1 MMRTILLLGCLLAA
15 LTCGAVLHAQE
26 PPALRPWPANPWYWS
41 LNGQPVLLLGGSDD
55 DNLFQWSEQKL
66 VAQLDRLAAAGGN
79 YIRNTMSDRRIEG
92 FEIHAY
98 ARRPDGRYDLN
109 RWNDEYWQ
117 RFERLLRETARRNIV
132 VQIEVWDRFDYT
144 DHTSEKHWQAHP
156 YNPANNV
163 NYTAAQSGLAT
174 RYADHPGLNR
184 QPFFFTTP
192 NQRHNRTLLAVQQRF
207 VDKLLD
213 HSLGYDHVLYCM
225 DNETNG
231 EEAWSR
237 YWAEYIK
244 EQARRRGRQVQV
256 TEMWGDWRLTGAEH
270 RRTFDHPELFD
281 FVEVSQNTHKSG
293 QRQWDDLAAAR
304 AYLGGQPRPMN
315 TVKVYG
321 AKDSAFG
328 QDGPEG
334 HRTVLDPAV
343 RRQCGGPLP
352 PAGCRSGTRR
362 HGGCLAARGPQAERA
377 GAPVVRAAG
386 ERFACRARGQRGL
399 PGRGRPG
406 QLWTLF
412 PGGRVGAARS
422 ERRAG
427 PADGPL
433 DRYQKRR
440 KGRATGDQRRAG
452 GGDHRTRAGQLGG
465 SDCPA
470 AVNGPG

>member
-92 FEIHAY
+92 FEIYPY

-213 HSLGYDHVLYCM
+213 HTLGYDHVLYCM

-293 QRQWDDLAAAR
+293 QRQWDDLSAAR
-304 AYLGGQPRPMN
+304 AYLSGQPRPMN
-315 TVKVYG
+315 TVKAYG
-321 AKDSAFG
+321 ADGSDFG
-328 QDGPEG
+328 QTDQKGIERFWIQLFG
-334 HRTVLDPAV
+334 GSAAV
-343 RRQCGGPLP
+343 RFHRPDAGLGLGDTAVASLRAARKLNERVPLWTVQP
-352 PAGCRSGTRR
+352 ANGLLAEREANEAYLVADGRGSYGLYFPAGGSVQ
-362 HGGCLAARGPQAERA
+362 LDLKD
-377 GAPVVRAAG
+377 V
-386 ERFACRARGQRGL
+386 
-399 PGRGRPG
+399 PG
-406 QLWTLF
+406 QLTVHWIDIKSGQWGEQQAIT
-412 PGGRVGAARS
+412 GGHPVAITA
-422 ERRAG
+422 
-427 PADGPL
+427 P
-433 DRYQKRR
+433 
-440 KGRATGDQRRAG
+440 
-452 GGDHRTRAGQLGG
+452 
-465 SDCPA
+465 
-470 AVNGPG
+470 GPGNWAAAIVRQP

>member
-1 MMRTILLLGCLLAA
+1 MMRTMRTVLLLGCLLAA
-15 LTCGAVLHAQE
+15 LTLGAVLHAQE

-41 LNGQPVLLLGGSDD
+41 LNDQPVLLLGGSDD
-55 DNLFQWSEQKL
+55 DNLFQWTEQKL
-66 VAQLDRLAAAGGN
+66 IAQLDRLAAAGGN

-244 EQARRRGRQVQV
+244 EQARRRGQQVQV

-293 QRQWDDLAAAR
+293 QRQWDDLSAAR
-304 AYLGGQPRPMN
+304 AYLSGQPRPMN

-321 AKDSAFG
+321 ADGSDFG
-328 QDGPEG
+328 QTDQKGIERFWIQLFG
-334 HRTVLDPAV
+334 GSAAV
-343 RRQCGGPLP
+343 RFHRPDAGLGLGDTAVASLRAARKLNERVPLWSVQP
-352 PAGCRSGTRR
+352 ANGLLAEREANEAYLVADGRGSYGLYFPAGGSVQ
-362 HGGCLAARGPQAERA
+362 LDLKD
-377 GAPVVRAAG
+377 V
-386 ERFACRARGQRGL
+386 
-399 PGRGRPG
+399 PG
-406 QLWTLF
+406 QLTVHWIDIKSGQWGEQQAIT
-412 PGGRVGAARS
+412 GGHPVAITA
-422 ERRAG
+422 
-427 PADGPL
+427 P
-433 DRYQKRR
+433 
-440 KGRATGDQRRAG
+440 
-452 GGDHRTRAGQLGG
+452 
-465 SDCPA
+465 
-470 AVNGPG
+470 GPGNWAAAIVRQP

>member
-15 LTCGAVLHAQE
+15 LNFGAVLHAQE

-55 DNLFQWSEQKL
+55 DNLFQWTEQKL
-66 VAQLDRLAAAGGN
+66 IAQLDRLAAAGGN

-92 FEIHAY
+92 FEVYAY
-98 ARRPDGRYDLN
+98 ARRPDGRYDLGQ
-109 RWNDEYWQ
+109 WNDEYWQ

-244 EQARRRGRQVQV
+244 EQARRRGQQVQV

-304 AYLGGQPRPMN
+304 AYLSGQPRPMN

-321 AKDSAFG
+321 ADGSDFG
-328 QDGPEG
+328 QTDQKGIERFWIQLFG
-334 HRTVLDPAV
+334 GSAAV
-343 RRQCGGPLP
+343 RFHRPD
-352 PAGCRSGTRR
+352 AGLGLGDTAVASLR
-362 HGGCLAARGPQAERA
+362 AARKLNERVPLWTVQPANDLLAEREA
-377 GAPVVRAAG
+377 NEAYLVAD
-386 ERFACRARGQRGL
+386 
-399 PGRGRPG
+399 GRGSYGLYFPASGSVRLDLGATPG
-406 QLWTLF
+406 QLTVHWIDIKSGEWGEQQAIT
-412 PGGRVGAARS
+412 
-422 ERRAG
+422 
-427 PADGPL
+427 DGHPV
-433 DRYQKRR
+433 
-440 KGRATGDQRRAG
+440 AITA
-452 GGDHRTRAGQLGG
+452 
-465 SDCPA
+465 P
-470 AVNGPG
+470 GPGNWAAAIVRQP

>member
-1 MMRTILLLGCLLAA
+1 MMRTMRTVLLLGCLLAA
-15 LTCGAVLHAQE
+15 LTLGAVLHAQE

-92 FEIHAY
+92 FEIYPY

-244 EQARRRGRQVQV
+244 EQARRRGQQVQV

-321 AKDSAFG
+321 AKGSAFG
-328 QDGPEG
+328 QTDQKGIERFWIQLLG
-334 HRTVLDPAV
+334 GSAAV
-343 RRQCGGPLP
+343 RFHRPDAGLGLGDTAVASLRAARKLNERVPLWTVQP
-352 PAGCRSGTRR
+352 ANGLLAEREANEAYLVADGRGSYGLYFPAG
-362 HGGCLAARGPQAERA
+362 
-377 GAPVVRAAG
+377 GAVRVDLKDA
-386 ERFACRARGQRGL
+386 
-399 PGRGRPG
+399 PG
-406 QLWTLF
+406 QLTVHWIDIKSGERGEQQAIT
-412 PGGRVGAARS
+412 GGRAVAITAPGPRNWAAAIVRQ
-422 ERRAG
+422 
-427 PADGPL
+427 P
-433 DRYQKRR
+433 
-440 KGRATGDQRRAG
+440 
-452 GGDHRTRAGQLGG
+452 
-465 SDCPA
+465 
-470 AVNGPG
+470 

>member
-15 LTCGAVLHAQE
+15 LNFGAVLHAQE
-26 PPALRPWPANPWYWS
+26 PPALRPWPANSWYWS

-66 VAQLDRLAAAGGN
+66 IAQLDRLAAAGGN

-92 FEIHAY
+92 FEVYAY
-98 ARRPDGRYDLN
+98 ARRPDGRYDLGQ
-109 RWNDEYWQ
+109 WNDEYWQ

-244 EQARRRGRQVQV
+244 EQARRRGQQVQV
-256 TEMWGDWRLTGAEH
+256 TEMWGAWRLTAAEH
-270 RRTFDHPELFD
+270 RHTFDYPELFAY
-281 FVEVSQNTHKSG
+281 VELSQNTHNRG
-293 QRQWDDLAAAR
+293 DRQWEELSVAR
-304 AYLGGQPRPMN
+304 AYL
-315 TVKVYG
+315 
-321 AKDSAFG
+321 
-328 QDGPEG
+328 
-334 HRTVLDPAV
+334 VLTIKND
-343 RRQCGGPLP
+343 
-352 PAGCRSGTRR
+352 
-362 HGGCLAARGPQAERA
+362 E
-377 GAPVVRAAG
+377 
-386 ERFACRARGQRGL
+386 
-399 PGRGRPG
+399 
-406 QLWTLF
+406 
-412 PGGRVGAARS
+412 
-422 ERRAG
+422 
-427 PADGPL
+427 
-433 DRYQKRR
+433 QK
-440 KGRATGDQRRAG
+440 KEVF
-452 GGDHRTRAGQLGG
+452 LEI
-465 SDCPA
+465 C
-470 AVNGPG
+470 

>member
-1 MMRTILLLGCLLAA
+1 MMRTMRTVLLLGCLLAA
-15 LTCGAVLHAQE
+15 LTLGAVLHAQE

-41 LNGQPVLLLGGSDD
+41 LNDQPVLLLGGSDD
-55 DNLFQWSEQKL
+55 DNLFQWTEQKL
-66 VAQLDRLAAAGGN
+66 IAQLDRLAAAGGN

-92 FEIHAY
+92 FEVYAY
-98 ARRPDGRYDLN
+98 ARRPDGRYDLGQ
-109 RWNDEYWQ
+109 WNDEYWQ

-304 AYLGGQPRPMN
+304 AYLSGQPRPMN
-315 TVKVYG
+315 TVKAYG
-321 AKDSAFG
+321 ADGSDFG
-328 QDGPEG
+328 QTDQKGIERFWIQLFG
-334 HRTVLDPAV
+334 GSAAV
-343 RRQCGGPLP
+343 RFHRPDAGLGLGDTAVASLRAARKLNERVPLWTVQP
-352 PAGCRSGTRR
+352 ANGLLAEREANEAYLVADGRGSYGLYFPAGGSVQ
-362 HGGCLAARGPQAERA
+362 LDLKDA
-377 GAPVVRAAG
+377 
-386 ERFACRARGQRGL
+386 
-399 PGRGRPG
+399 PG
-406 QLWTLF
+406 QLTVHWIDIKSGEWGEQQAIT
-412 PGGRVGAARS
+412 GGHPVAITT
-422 ERRAG
+422 
-427 PADGPL
+427 P
-433 DRYQKRR
+433 
-440 KGRATGDQRRAG
+440 
-452 GGDHRTRAGQLGG
+452 
-465 SDCPA
+465 
-470 AVNGPG
+470 GPGNWAAAIVRQP

>member
-92 FEIHAY
+92 FEIYPY

-117 RFERLLRETARRNIV
+117 RFERLLRETARRNII

-207 VDKLLD
+207 VGKLLD

-244 EQARRRGRQVQV
+244 EQARRRGQQVQV

-304 AYLGGQPRPMN
+304 AYLSGQPRPMN

-321 AKDSAFG
+321 ADGSDFG
-328 QDGPEG
+328 QTDQVGIERFWIQLFG
-334 HRTVLDPAV
+334 GSAAV
-343 RRQCGGPLP
+343 RFHRPDAGLGLGNIAVASLRAARKLNERVPLWSVRPANELLAERQDNEAYLVADGRGSYGLYF
-352 PAGCRSGTRR
+352 PAGGSVR
-362 HGGCLAARGPQAERA
+362 LDL
-377 GAPVVRAAG
+377 GAT
-386 ERFACRARGQRGL
+386 
-399 PGRGRPG
+399 PG
-406 QLWTLF
+406 QLTVHWIDIKSGEWGEQQAIT
-412 PGGRVGAARS
+412 GGR
-422 ERRAG
+422 
-427 PADGPL
+427 
-433 DRYQKRR
+433 
-440 KGRATGDQRRAG
+440 
-452 GGDHRTRAGQLGG
+452 
-465 SDCPA
+465 
-470 AVNGPG
+470 AVEITAPGPGNWAVTIVRQP

>member
-41 LNGQPVLLLGGSDD
+41 LNDQPVLLLGGSDD
-55 DNLFQWSEQKL
+55 DNLFQWTEQKL
-66 VAQLDRLAAAGGN
+66 IAQLDRLAAAGGN

-132 VQIEVWDRFDYT
+132 VQIEVWDRFDFT

-244 EQARRRGRQVQV
+244 EQARRRGQQVQV

-304 AYLGGQPRPMN
+304 AYLSGQPRPMN

-321 AKDSAFG
+321 AKGSAFG
-328 QDGPEG
+328 QTDQKGIERFWIQLFG
-334 HRTVLDPAV
+334 GSAAV
-343 RRQCGGPLP
+343 RFHRPDAGLGLGDTAVASLRAARKLNERVPLWSVQP
-352 PAGCRSGTRR
+352 ANDLLAEREDNEAYLVADGRGSYGLYFPAGGS
-362 HGGCLAARGPQAERA
+362 
-377 GAPVVRAAG
+377 VR
-386 ERFACRARGQRGL
+386 L
-399 PGRGRPG
+399 DLKDVPG
-406 QLWTLF
+406 QLTVHWIDIKSGQWGEQQAIT
-412 PGGRVGAARS
+412 GGHPVAITA
-422 ERRAG
+422 
-427 PADGPL
+427 P
-433 DRYQKRR
+433 
-440 KGRATGDQRRAG
+440 
-452 GGDHRTRAGQLGG
+452 
-465 SDCPA
+465 
-470 AVNGPG
+470 GPGNWAAAIVRQP

>member
-1 MMRTILLLGCLLAA
+1 MMRTILLLGYLLAA
-15 LTCGAVLHAQE
+15 LNFGAVLHAQE

-55 DNLFQWSEQKL
+55 DNLFQWTEQKL
-66 VAQLDRLAAAGGN
+66 IAQLDRLAAAGGN

-244 EQARRRGRQVQV
+244 EKARRRGRQVQV

-304 AYLGGQPRPMN
+304 AYLSGQPRPMN

-328 QDGPEG
+328 QTDQKGI
-334 HRTVLDPAV
+334 
-343 RRQCGGPLP
+343 
-352 PAGCRSGTRR
+352 
-362 HGGCLAARGPQAERA
+362 
-377 GAPVVRAAG
+377 
-386 ERFACRARGQRGL
+386 ERFWI
-399 PGRGRPG
+399 
-406 QLWTLF
+406 QL
-412 PGGRVGAARS
+412 
-422 ERRAG
+422 
-427 PADGPL
+427 
-433 DRYQKRR
+433 
-440 KGRATGDQRRAG
+440 
-452 GGDHRTRAGQLGG
+452 LGG
-465 SDCPA
+465 SA
-470 AVNGPG
+470 AVRFHRPDAGLGLGDTAVASLRAARKLNERVPLWSVQPANDLLAEREANEAYLVADGRGSYGLYFPAGGAVRVDLRAAAGDLTLQWIDISSGEWAGQQSISGGRAVAITAPGPGNWAAAIVRQP

>member
-15 LTCGAVLHAQE
+15 LNFGAVLHAQE

-55 DNLFQWSEQKL
+55 DNLFQWTEQKL
-66 VAQLDRLAAAGGN
+66 IAQLDRLAAAGGN

-92 FEIHAY
+92 FEVYAY

-244 EQARRRGRQVQV
+244 EKARRRGRQVQV

-304 AYLGGQPRPMN
+304 AYLSGQPRPMN

-321 AKDSAFG
+321 AKGGAFG
-328 QDGPEG
+328 QTDQKGIERFWIQLFG
-334 HRTVLDPAV
+334 GSAAV
-343 RRQCGGPLP
+343 RFHRPDAGLGLGDTAVASLRAARKLNERVPLWSVQP
-352 PAGCRSGTRR
+352 ANGLLADREANEAYLVADGRGSYGLYFPAG
-362 HGGCLAARGPQAERA
+362 
-377 GAPVVRAAG
+377 GAVRVDLRAAAGDLTLQWIDISSG
-386 ERFACRARGQRGL
+386 EWAGQ
-399 PGRGRPG
+399 
-406 QLWTLF
+406 QSIS
-412 PGGRVGAARS
+412 GGR
-422 ERRAG
+422 
-427 PADGPL
+427 
-433 DRYQKRR
+433 
-440 KGRATGDQRRAG
+440 
-452 GGDHRTRAGQLGG
+452 
-465 SDCPA
+465 
-470 AVNGPG
+470 AVAITAPGPGSWAATIVRQP

>member
-15 LTCGAVLHAQE
+15 LNFGAVLHAQE

-213 HSLGYDHVLYCM
+213 HTLGYDHVLYCM

-244 EQARRRGRQVQV
+244 EQARRRGQQVQV

-304 AYLGGQPRPMN
+304 AYLSGQPRPMN

-321 AKDSAFG
+321 AKGSAFG
-328 QDGPEG
+328 QTDQKGIERFWIQLFG
-334 HRTVLDPAV
+334 GSAAV
-343 RRQCGGPLP
+343 RFHRPDAGLGLGDTAVASLRAARKLNERVPLWSVQP
-352 PAGCRSGTRR
+352 ANGLLAEREANEAYLVADGRGSYALYFPAGGSVQ
-362 HGGCLAARGPQAERA
+362 LDLKD
-377 GAPVVRAAG
+377 V
-386 ERFACRARGQRGL
+386 
-399 PGRGRPG
+399 PG
-406 QLWTLF
+406 QLTVHWIDIKSGQWGEQQAIT
-412 PGGRVGAARS
+412 GGHPVAITA
-422 ERRAG
+422 
-427 PADGPL
+427 P
-433 DRYQKRR
+433 
-440 KGRATGDQRRAG
+440 
-452 GGDHRTRAGQLGG
+452 
-465 SDCPA
+465 
-470 AVNGPG
+470 GPGNWAAAIVRQP

>member
-1 MMRTILLLGCLLAA
+1 MMRTMRTVLLLGCLLAA
-15 LTCGAVLHAQE
+15 LTLGAVLHAQE

-244 EQARRRGRQVQV
+244 EKARRRGRQVQV

-304 AYLGGQPRPMN
+304 AYLSGQPRPMN

-321 AKDSAFG
+321 ADGSDFG
-328 QDGPEG
+328 QTGQKGIERFWIQLFG
-334 HRTVLDPAV
+334 GSAAV
-343 RRQCGGPLP
+343 RFHRPDAGLGLGDTAVASLRAARKLNERVPLWTVQP
-352 PAGCRSGTRR
+352 ANGLLAEREANEAYLVADGRGSYGLYFPAGGSVQ
-362 HGGCLAARGPQAERA
+362 LDLKD
-377 GAPVVRAAG
+377 V
-386 ERFACRARGQRGL
+386 
-399 PGRGRPG
+399 PG
-406 QLWTLF
+406 QLTVHWIDIKSGKRGEQQAIT
-412 PGGRVGAARS
+412 GGHPVAITA
-422 ERRAG
+422 
-427 PADGPL
+427 P
-433 DRYQKRR
+433 
-440 KGRATGDQRRAG
+440 
-452 GGDHRTRAGQLGG
+452 
-465 SDCPA
+465 
-470 AVNGPG
+470 GPGNWAAAIVRQP

>member
-1 MMRTILLLGCLLAA
+1 MMRIMRTVLFLGCLLAA
-15 LTCGAVLHAQE
+15 LTFGAVLNAMEH
-26 PPALRPWPANPWYWS
+26 PVLRPWPENPWYWT
-41 LNGQPVLLLGGSDD
+41 LNDQPVLLLGGSED
-55 DNLFQWSEQKL
+55 DNLFQWSEQAL
-66 VAQLDRLAAAGGN
+66 IAQLDRLAAAGGN

-92 FEIHAY
+92 FEIYAY
-98 ARRPDGRYDLN
+98 ARRPDGRYDLGQ
-109 RWNDEYWQ
+109 WNDEYWQ
-117 RFERLLRETARRNIV
+117 RFERLLRETARRNII

-156 YNPANNV
+156 YNPVNNV
-163 NYTAAQSGLAT
+163 NYTAEQSGLAAL
-174 RYADHPGLNR
+174 YPDHPGMNR

-244 EQARRRGRQVQV
+244 ERARRRGRPVQV

-304 AYLGGQPRPMN
+304 AYLSGQPRPMN

-321 AKDSAFG
+321 ADGSDFGQTDQVGVERFWIQLFGGSAAVRFHRPDAGLGLGDSAVASLRAARKLNG
-328 QDGPEG
+328 RVPLWSVHPANELLAEREANEAYLVADGRG
-334 HRTVLDPAV
+334 SYGLYF
-343 RRQCGGPLP
+343 
-352 PAGCRSGTRR
+352 PAGGSVRLDLG
-362 HGGCLAARGPQAERA
+362 AA
-377 GAPVVRAAG
+377 
-386 ERFACRARGQRGL
+386 
-399 PGRGRPG
+399 PG
-406 QLWTLF
+406 QLTVHWIDIKSGEWGEQQEIT
-412 PGGRVGAARS
+412 GGRPVAITA
-422 ERRAG
+422 
-427 PADGPL
+427 P
-433 DRYQKRR
+433 
-440 KGRATGDQRRAG
+440 
-452 GGDHRTRAGQLGG
+452 
-465 SDCPA
+465 
-470 AVNGPG
+470 GPGNWAAAIVRPR

>member
-1 MMRTILLLGCLLAA
+1 MMRTMRTVLLLGCLLAA
-15 LTCGAVLHAQE
+15 LTLGAVLHAQE

-55 DNLFQWSEQKL
+55 DNLFQWTEQKL
-66 VAQLDRLAAAGGN
+66 IAQLDRLAAAGGN

-92 FEIHAY
+92 FEVYAY
-98 ARRPDGRYDLN
+98 ARRPDGRYDLGQ
-109 RWNDEYWQ
+109 WNDEYWQ

-132 VQIEVWDRFDYT
+132 VQIEVWDRFDFT

-244 EQARRRGRQVQV
+244 EQARRRGQQVQV

-304 AYLGGQPRPMN
+304 AYLSGQPRPMN

-321 AKDSAFG
+321 AKGSAFG
-328 QDGPEG
+328 QTDQKGIERFWIQLFG
-334 HRTVLDPAV
+334 GSAAV
-343 RRQCGGPLP
+343 RFHRPDAGLGLSDSAVASLRAACKLNERVPLWSVQP
-352 PAGCRSGTRR
+352 ANGLLAEREANEAYLVADGRGSYGLYFPAGGSVQ
-362 HGGCLAARGPQAERA
+362 LDLKD
-377 GAPVVRAAG
+377 V
-386 ERFACRARGQRGL
+386 
-399 PGRGRPG
+399 PG
-406 QLWTLF
+406 QLTVHWIDIKS
-412 PGGRVGAARS
+412 G
-422 ERRAG
+422 
-427 PADGPL
+427 
-433 DRYQKRR
+433 K
-440 KGRATGDQRRAG
+440 
-452 GGDHRTRAGQLGG
+452 RAGQQAITGG
-465 SDCPA
+465 HPVA
-470 AVNGPG
+470 ITAPGPGNWAAAIVRQP

>member
-15 LTCGAVLHAQE
+15 LNFGAVLHAQE

-66 VAQLDRLAAAGGN
+66 IAQLDRLAAAGGN

-92 FEIHAY
+92 FEIYPY

-244 EQARRRGRQVQV
+244 EKARRRGQQVQV

-304 AYLGGQPRPMN
+304 AYLSGQPRPMN

-321 AKDSAFG
+321 AKGSAFG
-328 QDGPEG
+328 QTDQKGIERFWIQLFG
-334 HRTVLDPAV
+334 GSAAV
-343 RRQCGGPLP
+343 RFHRPDAGLGLGDTAVASLRAARKLNERVPLWSVHP
-352 PAGCRSGTRR
+352 ANELLAEREANEAYLVADGRGSYGLYFPAGGSVQ
-362 HGGCLAARGPQAERA
+362 LDLKD
-377 GAPVVRAAG
+377 V
-386 ERFACRARGQRGL
+386 
-399 PGRGRPG
+399 PG
-406 QLWTLF
+406 QLTVHWIDIKSGQWGEQQAIT
-412 PGGRVGAARS
+412 GGHPVAITA
-422 ERRAG
+422 
-427 PADGPL
+427 P
-433 DRYQKRR
+433 
-440 KGRATGDQRRAG
+440 
-452 GGDHRTRAGQLGG
+452 
-465 SDCPA
+465 
-470 AVNGPG
+470 GPGNWAAAIVRQP

>member
-1 MMRTILLLGCLLAA
+1 MMRTMRTVLLLGCLLAA
-15 LTCGAVLHAQE
+15 LTLGAVLHAQE

-92 FEIHAY
+92 FEVYAY
-98 ARRPDGRYDLN
+98 ARRPDGRYDLGQ
-109 RWNDEYWQ
+109 WNDEYWQ
-117 RFERLLRETARRNIV
+117 RFERLLRETARRNII
-132 VQIEVWDRFDYT
+132 VQIEVWDRFDFT

-244 EQARRRGRQVQV
+244 EQARRRGQQVQV

-304 AYLGGQPRPMN
+304 AYLSGQPRPMN

-321 AKDSAFG
+321 ADGSDFG
-328 QDGPEG
+328 QTDQKGIERFWIQLFG
-334 HRTVLDPAV
+334 GSAAV
-343 RRQCGGPLP
+343 RFHRPDAGLGLGDLAVASLRAARKLNERVPLWSVQP
-352 PAGCRSGTRR
+352 ANGLLAEREANEAYLVADGRGSYGLYFPAGGSVQ
-362 HGGCLAARGPQAERA
+362 LDLKDA
-377 GAPVVRAAG
+377 
-386 ERFACRARGQRGL
+386 
-399 PGRGRPG
+399 PG
-406 QLWTLF
+406 QLTVHWIDIKSGEWGEQQAIT
-412 PGGRVGAARS
+412 GGHPVAITA
-422 ERRAG
+422 
-427 PADGPL
+427 P
-433 DRYQKRR
+433 
-440 KGRATGDQRRAG
+440 
-452 GGDHRTRAGQLGG
+452 
-465 SDCPA
+465 
-470 AVNGPG
+470 GPGNWAAAIVRQP

>member
-1 MMRTILLLGCLLAA
+1 MMRTMRTVLLLGCLLAA
-15 LTCGAVLHAQE
+15 LTLGAVLHAQE

-132 VQIEVWDRFDYT
+132 VQIEVWDRFDFT

-304 AYLGGQPRPMN
+304 AYLSGQPRPMN

-321 AKDSAFG
+321 AKGSAFG
-328 QDGPEG
+328 QTDQKGIERFWIQLFG
-334 HRTVLDPAV
+334 GSAAV
-343 RRQCGGPLP
+343 RFHRPDAGLGLGDTAVASLRAARKLNERVPLWTVQP
-352 PAGCRSGTRR
+352 ANDLLAEREANEAYLVADGRGSYGLYFPAGGSVQ
-362 HGGCLAARGPQAERA
+362 LDLKD
-377 GAPVVRAAG
+377 V
-386 ERFACRARGQRGL
+386 
-399 PGRGRPG
+399 PG
-406 QLWTLF
+406 QLTVHWIDIK
-412 PGGRVGAARS
+412 S
-422 ERRAG
+422 
-427 PADGPL
+427 
-433 DRYQKRR
+433 
-440 KGRATGDQRRAG
+440 
-452 GGDHRTRAGQLGG
+452 GQLGEQQAITG
-465 SDCPA
+465 GHPVA
-470 AVNGPG
+470 ITAPGPGNWAAAIVRQP